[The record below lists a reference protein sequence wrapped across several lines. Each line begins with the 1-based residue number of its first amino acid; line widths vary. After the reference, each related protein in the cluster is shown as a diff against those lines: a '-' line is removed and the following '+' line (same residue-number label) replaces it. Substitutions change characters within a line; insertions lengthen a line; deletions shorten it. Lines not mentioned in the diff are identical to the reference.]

1 MPKMILLRHGQSLWN
16 KANVFTGWVDVPL
29 SEKGIEE
36 AARAGK
42 FISDIEIDSIF
53 TSTLIRA
60 QMTTMLVMQAHRNA
74 KTPVLIHAEGGRQH
88 EWSQIYNETTQA
100 ECIPVYVDW
109 RLNERYYGEL
119 QGLNKQATRDKFGN
133 EQVKIWRRSFDVPPP
148 NGESLKMTAERTIPC
163 LHERILP
170 ELNSGRSV
178 LVSAHGNSLR
188 SIVMDIEHLS
198 KEVVLELEIATGEPI
213 IYEFNNGTFARL

>member
-16 KANVFTGWVDVPL
+16 KANLFTGWVDVPL
-29 SEKGIEE
+29 SEKGIVE
-36 AARAGK
+36 ATRAGEM
-42 FISDIEIDSIF
+42 ISDIQIDSIF

-60 QMTTMLVMQAHRNA
+60 QMTTMLAMQAHHIA
-74 KTPVLIHAEGGRQH
+74 KMPVLIHEEDGRMH
-88 EWSQIYNETTQA
+88 DWSQMYDDTTRD

-109 RLNERYYGEL
+109 RLNERHYGEL
-119 QGLNKQATRDKFGN
+119 QGLNKQATRDKYGD

-148 NGESLKMTAERTIPC
+148 NGESLKMTAARTIPC

-188 SIVMDIEHLS
+188 SIVMDIENLS
-198 KEVVLELEIATGEPI
+198 KEAVLELEIATGQPI
-213 IYEFNNGTFARL
+213 IYEFNNGSFTRL

>member
-16 KANVFTGWVDVPL
+16 KANRFTGWVDVPL

-36 AARAGK
+36 ATRAGER
-42 FISDIEIDSIF
+42 ISDIEIDSIF

-60 QMTTMLVMQAHRNA
+60 QMTTMLAMQAHHNT
-74 KTPVLIHAEGGRQH
+74 KTPVLIHEDSGRQH
-88 EWSQIYNETTQA
+88 DWSRIYGDTTQA
-100 ECIPVYVDW
+100 DCIPVYVDW
-109 RLNERYYGEL
+109 RLNERYYGQL
-119 QGLNKQATRDKFGN
+119 QGLNKQATRDKYGD

-148 NGESLKMTAERTIPC
+148 EGESLKMTAARTIPC

-170 ELNSGRSV
+170 ELETGNTI

-188 SIVMDIEHLS
+188 SIVMDIENLS
-198 KEVVLELEIATGEPI
+198 KTAVLELEIATGDPI
-213 IYEFNNGTFARL
+213 IYEFKNGVFERL

>member
-16 KANVFTGWVDVPL
+16 KANRFTGWVDVPL

-36 AARAGK
+36 ATRAGER
-42 FISDIEIDSIF
+42 ISDINIDSIF

-60 QMTTMLVMQAHRNA
+60 QMTTMLAMQAHRNT
-74 KTPVLIHAEGGRQH
+74 KTPVLIHEGSGRQH
-88 EWSQIYNETTQA
+88 DWSQIYGDPTQA
-100 ECIPVYVDW
+100 DCIPVYVDW
-109 RLNERYYGEL
+109 RLNERYYGQL
-119 QGLNKQATRDKFGN
+119 QGLNKQATRDKYGD

-148 NGESLKMTAERTIPC
+148 QGESLKMTAARTIPC

-170 ELNSGRSV
+170 ELETGNTI

-188 SIVMDIEHLS
+188 SIVMDIENLS
-198 KEVVLELEIATGEPI
+198 KRAVLELEIATGDPI
-213 IYEFNNGTFARL
+213 IYEFKNGAFERL